1 MLRAATGFVSGL
13 VATGPMTAAMT
24 ALHRRLP
31 PPERYALPPGEI
43 VGKIA
48 EETGGDAL
56 PRDARSAATV
66 LAHYGYGGAAGALY
80 TLLDRRI
87 DAPPV
92 AKGVGFGLL
101 VWLVSY
107 MGLLPGAGILEPA
120 SRHPARRNALMI
132 AAHVVWG
139 AALATHQALLDADV
153 ERIRP
158 ARGPDVKGHP

>member
-1 MLRAATGFVSGL
+1 MLRAAIGFMSGV
-13 VATGPMTAAMT
+13 VATGPMTAAMI

-31 PPERYALPPGEI
+31 RRERYALPPGEI
-43 VGKIA
+43 VAKIA
-48 EETGGDAL
+48 SETGADAL
-56 PRDARSAATV
+56 PAEARSAGTV
-66 LAHYGYGGAAGALY
+66 LAHYGYGGAAGVLYALV
-80 TLLDRRI
+80 DRRP
-87 DAPPV
+87 DVHPV

-120 SRHPARRNALMI
+120 SRHPSRRNALMV

-139 AALATHQALLDADV
+139 AALATHQALLDAEV

-158 ARGPDVKGHP
+158 VAGPDVKGHA